1 MKRRLLER
9 TGASCMALAMLFMMS
24 GGVSIHADEVSAET
38 PLTAQEKAAPA
49 ASLDTT
55 ALKNADATLKTEA
68 DGKLTLTV
76 RAKDG
81 YYFTDSPLARSDNS
95 NVSIRK

>member
-1 MKRRLLER
+1 
-9 TGASCMALAMLFMMS
+9 MALAMLFMMS

-55 ALKNADATLKTEA
+55 ALKNADATL
-68 DGKLTLTV
+68 
-76 RAKDG
+76 
-81 YYFTDSPLARSDNS
+81 P
-95 NVSIRK
+95 